1 VSTEDKRIQEP
12 VTMDAEQYEKVR
24 AIVMDL
30 ARDGKTAE
38 LSEFLDHGI
47 GVDEQ
52 DDAGNSLLM
61 LAAYHGRVDTVK
73 LLLSSGANP
82 DLRNQRDQ
90 SPITGALFKGESE
103 IVGLLKEDGADLD
116 AGTPTARQAAK
127 MFGQDL

>member
-1 VSTEDKRIQEP
+1 
-12 VTMDAEQYEKVR
+12 MDAEQYEKVR

-52 DDAGNSLLM
+52 DEAGNSLLM
-61 LAAYHGRVDTVK
+61 LAAYHGRVDTVEF
-73 LLLSSGANP
+73 LLGSGANP
-82 DLRNQRDQ
+82 DIRNQRDQ
-90 SPITGALFKGESE
+90 APITGALFKGESE
-103 IVGLLKEDGADLD
+103 IVGLLKEHGADLD